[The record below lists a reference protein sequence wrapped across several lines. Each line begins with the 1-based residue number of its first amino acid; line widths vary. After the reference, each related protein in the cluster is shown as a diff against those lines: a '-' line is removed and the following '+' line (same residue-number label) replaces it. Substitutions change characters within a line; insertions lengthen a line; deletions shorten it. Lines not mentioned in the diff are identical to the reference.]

1 MARSRSASTTRKK
14 VVKQETVAKTQK
26 LKKEAGSKK
35 KKTEVNRP
43 QHDTRST
50 ARRRK
55 SSVEPMTAG
64 EFMVF
69 CQR

>member
-1 MARSRSASTTRKK
+1 M
-14 VVKQETVAKTQK
+14 VKQETVAKTQK
-26 LKKEAGSKK
+26 QTKDARSKQAGSKTR
-35 KKTEVNRP
+35 KTEVNRP

-55 SSVEPMTAG
+55 SSVEPKAAG

-69 CQR
+69 CQSETFFSLLA